1 MRALTKRQKD
11 FLDKWL
17 EEHKEEMRGNIVDD
31 VMSMKDW
38 KTLKKMNDTEILYQ
52 NVERYLWD
60 NFAII

>member
-60 NFAII
+60 SFAII